1 MNSFNL
7 DDDIWS
13 QIISSDPEQYQT
25 FQLQDQITIQDSI
38 PDVSNNVGEQ
48 QPPNVN
54 DNSIIN
60 KKKMHREIEKQ
71 RRKKMDT
78 LFSSLRSLLPLEFIK
93 VCMYLHLCIF
103 HFSFCEILQL
113 IIYQGTLCWIDLAG
127 QAFGRDHVNE
137 ATNYIKHL
145 ENKTKIWDAK
155 RDQLNFLS
163 SSSTTSSSHGNGSTN
178 NCSAN
183 YVTVSCTSMGQVEV
197 MFSTTDF
204 DQAELQLSCV
214 LKLLLEEGLTVVRCV
229 STKVNERL
237 LHTIQSQVL

>member
-1 MNSFNL
+1 MENPLFFVLVNKRKVVLGRSKKQASVASGQKVGPVSRGKSSFFGNFFQGSSWAHFNIQFLVWEETVTYTPISCPYLTSHSHHLHYITIEIEAIKAFSVMNSFNL

-13 QIISSDPEQYQT
+13 QIISSDPEQYET

-93 VCMYLHLCIF
+93 VCM
-103 HFSFCEILQL
+103 
-113 IIYQGTLCWIDLAG
+113 
-127 QAFGRDHVNE
+127 
-137 ATNYIKHL
+137 
-145 ENKTKIWDAK
+145 
-155 RDQLNFLS
+155 
-163 SSSTTSSSHGNGSTN
+163 
-178 NCSAN
+178 
-183 YVTVSCTSMGQVEV
+183 
-197 MFSTTDF
+197 
-204 DQAELQLSCV
+204 
-214 LKLLLEEGLTVVRCV
+214 
-229 STKVNERL
+229 
-237 LHTIQSQVL
+237 